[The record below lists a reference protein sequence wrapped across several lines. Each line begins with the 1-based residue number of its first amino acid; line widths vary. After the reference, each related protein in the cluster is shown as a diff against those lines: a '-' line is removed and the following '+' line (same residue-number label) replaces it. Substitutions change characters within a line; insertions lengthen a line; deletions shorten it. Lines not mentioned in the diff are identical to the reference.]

1 MTTRVKTAVIAALL
15 CLLPL
20 CASAEPAREL
30 PDGFCYVHEVIADV
44 ILDIRYAGTHNFVGD
59 VIDGYEAP
67 YAILTVE
74 AAEKLKEAADRKS
87 VV

>member
-1 MTTRVKTAVIAALL
+1 MTTRVKNVLIAALL

-20 CASAEPAREL
+20 CASSEEGPAYEL
-30 PDGFCYVHEVIADV
+30 PKGFCYVHEVIEDV

-67 YAILTVE
+67 YAIMTVE
-74 AAEKLKEAADRKS
+74 AAEKLK
-87 VV
+87 